1 MRRVIFALLIGLI
14 AAASTPAR
22 ADPGPTVA
30 VRTESRPGFGRVA
43 FDFPSRVRFSVARE
57 GERVTIEFT
66 SPLTVGSP
74 AALPRNVS
82 SLKGS
87 AGRAEIVVA
96 TGAQNPAGASRQPHH
111 HRCAGLFRTV
121 ALTACAG
128 NDAGR
133 RSEHG
138 LFAARLRCRSR
149 AERSG
154 RDNSPPERS
163 GRESGAARRGA
174 IALDPAKTRYRICG
188 ASRRPPCRCPPAR
201 CPDRSPS
208 WPERSNPRPAAPD
221 GPSPC
226 RSSRPSGRRLFAGAG
241 PCWWCSMSG
250 GRSIW
255 PNSVQIRP

>member
-22 ADPGPTVA
+22 ADPGPIVA

-96 TGAQNPAGASRQPHH
+96 TGAQIRP
-111 HRCAGLFRTV
+111 
-121 ALTACAG
+121 
-128 NDAGR
+128 GR
-133 RSEHG
+133 
-138 LFAARLRCRSR
+138 A
-149 AERSG
+149 
-154 RDNSPPERS
+154 DNRIIIDVLDSSAPSPSPP
-163 GRESGAARRGA
+163 AQTTT
-174 IALDPAKTRYRICG
+174 PAVAPSTV
-188 ASRRPPCRCPPAR
+188 SSPPAAAVD
-201 CPDRSPS
+201 PGPKDQGEKLSP
-208 WPERSNPRPAAPD
+208 RK
-221 GPSPC
+221 
-226 RSSRPSGRRLFAGAG
+226 
-241 PCWWCSMSG
+241 
-250 GRSIW
+250 
-255 PNSVQIRP
+255 IR